1 MLGVAAI
8 LDSADHAG
16 SEEGGLDPS
25 AAGGG
30 GRRHG
35 RRGVPTL
42 MAPRENAPRRGSSI
56 SKTHKRCA
64 PLPEKY
70 LSCGRRPFALT
81 PLLRANRHVGAAGG
95 RARGIAPRRV
105 PPPTRR
111 DALEDPATH
120 VHLPSPHGPSGRD
133 DLQTARRTRRA
144 TPKLTNIP
152 PIPRT
157 RTRRAGAPDA
167 GAVSHDDPG

>member
-30 GRRHG
+30 GRRH
-35 RRGVPTL
+35 RRWGVPTL

-81 PLLRANRHVGAAGG
+81 PLPPRQPSCRRCWRP
-95 RARGIAPRRV
+95 RARHRAASCPTTDATRRPRG
-105 PPPTRR
+105 PCDACPPT
-111 DALEDPATH
+111 
-120 VHLPSPHGPSGRD
+120 LPTWSVW
-133 DLQTARRTRRA
+133 ARRSSNSPTHAPSDAQTDQHPPHPPNPNPSRRSSRCRRC
-144 TPKLTNIP
+144 L
-152 PIPRT
+152 PR
-157 RTRRAGAPDA
+157 
-167 GAVSHDDPG
+167 